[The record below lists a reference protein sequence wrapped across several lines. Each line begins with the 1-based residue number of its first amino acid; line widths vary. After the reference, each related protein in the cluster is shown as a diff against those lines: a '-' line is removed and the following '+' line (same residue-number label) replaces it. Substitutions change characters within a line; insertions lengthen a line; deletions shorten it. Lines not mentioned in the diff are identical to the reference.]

1 MRGVITRQVPAKIKH
16 ERLKRLM
23 ELQNQISLE
32 INEGLSGTVQE
43 VLVEGS
49 SRTDENIW
57 TGRTRTGKIVLWPHQ
72 DGEKVGELAQ
82 IKITQPQTWVLKGER
97 IREA

>member
-1 MRGVITRQVPAKIKH
+1 
-16 ERLKRLM
+16 M
-23 ELQNQISLE
+23 ELQNKISLE
-32 INEGLSGTVQE
+32 KNEALSGTVQE

-49 SRTDENIW
+49 SRTDEKIW

-72 DGEKVGELAQ
+72 NGEQIGDLAQ

-97 IREA
+97 VEG